1 MACNLTRPTPDALFE
16 RVKNMFSTTVLG
28 GAPIIPESNEWYA
41 VSLNYA
47 MAEEFYAISEQAW
60 RERDPR
66 TACCENLIEMAALDG
81 VFPRP
86 ATFAQGYVK
95 ITGTPG
101 ASLEPDIQIDIN
113 GSIFVAAGPVPAV
126 MPQEGQTT
134 LRVQAQQPGPDGN
147 VQSASTGVI
156 VGALPGIE
164 PVVNIFGTFCG
175 GAEAEGC
182 EPFRTRYLDRLAYK
196 TSYGVDNIKQLVLD
210 WPCVTRVCIRG
221 GVCCDDTSPTTP
233 TGPQCRTDVRL
244 YALFDNTFPCGL
256 APSCVVDEITEAIF
270 GSPQGIGAG
279 QAEWGMYGKVY
290 TATPAA
296 LTIAVTGLRCSSP
309 AEENLIRQRIQDFTR
324 YLCPSEILRVE
335 DLRTIASQVVGT
347 TNGFEVF
354 FQVPEGETGVL
365 VNECGDAVPL
375 CDHLI
380 CVSSVRI
387 LGPEYTN
394 GGVCP

>member
-66 TACCENLIEMAALDG
+66 FACCENLIDMAALDG
-81 VFPRP
+81 VYPRP

-95 ITGTPG
+95 ITGLAG
-101 ASLEPDIQIDIN
+101 SVIENDIQIDIQ
-113 GSIFVAAGPVPAV
+113 GAIFVAAGPVPGI
-126 MPQEGQTT
+126 MPQEGSVTI
-134 LRVQAQQPGPDGN
+134 RVQAQQPGPSGN
-147 VQSASTGVI
+147 VPSSSTGTI
-156 VGALPGIE
+156 IGALPGLD
-164 PVVNIFGTFCG
+164 PTVNIFGTFCG

-182 EPFRTRYLDRLAYK
+182 EPFRSRYLERLAYK
-196 TSYGVDNIKQLVLD
+196 TNYGVDKIKQQVLE
-210 WPCVTRVCIRG
+210 WPCVTRVCVRG
-221 GVCCDDTSPTTP
+221 GVCCDDTAPTTP
-233 TGPQCRTDVRL
+233 NAPQCRTDVRL

-256 APSCVVDEITEAIF
+256 APQCVVDEITDAIF

-279 QAEWGMYGKVY
+279 QAEWGMYGKIY
-290 TATPAA
+290 TAAPAY
-296 LTIAVTGLRCSSP
+296 LNIAVTGLRCSSP
-309 AEENLIRQRIQDFTR
+309 AEENLIRQRISDFTR
-324 YLCPSEILRVE
+324 YLCPSEVLRVE

-347 TNGFEVF
+347 TAGFEVF
-354 FQVPEGETGVL
+354 FQIDQNETGVSIDR
-365 VNECGDAVPL
+365 CGDAVPL

-380 CVSSVRI
+380 CVQDVRI